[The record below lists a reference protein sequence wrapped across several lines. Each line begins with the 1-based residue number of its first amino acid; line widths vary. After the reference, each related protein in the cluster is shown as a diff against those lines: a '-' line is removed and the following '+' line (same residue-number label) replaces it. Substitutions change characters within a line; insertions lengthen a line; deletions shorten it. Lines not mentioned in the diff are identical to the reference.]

1 MYFLYFLYIAFIA
14 FPANVKMILPI
25 RAIFVMQ
32 GDYGLLSCGR
42 YYREPEQS
50 QLSRHDVSRLN
61 ARVMWRMQHPEWS
74 ASWPFSSTHPDP
86 FLPLHRH
93 REISLHRP
101 SAGTCQSCHP
111 PSSTSP
117 AQ

>member
-32 GDYGLLSCGR
+32 GDYGLLSHGR

-50 QLSRHDVSRLN
+50 PGMMSV
-61 ARVMWRMQHPEWS
+61 
-74 ASWPFSSTHPDP
+74 
-86 FLPLHRH
+86 
-93 REISLHRP
+93 
-101 SAGTCQSCHP
+101 G
-111 PSSTSP
+111 
-117 AQ
+117 